1 MTLEPR
7 YFLPSLTR
15 ISDLDRRPFTVQ
27 PLAREAWELGDYVAA
42 RVIARPHT
50 QCQLELACGRMI
62 EAMPGDHLIGA
73 FGTRAATL
81 GGVGDW
87 RAIGEDLAMEA
98 LTCAG
103 LFGKATSTSAMQPGF
118 MGLVYTGHVMRG
130 STRLRMRDFVER
142 AAPRPLE
149 IPVILL
155 VGTSMSAGK
164 TTTGRVIIHLLKQAG
179 CRVVGAKLT
188 GAGRYRDVL
197 TFRDAGADHVL
208 DFVDAGLPSTVVD
221 EAVFRTALG
230 CLLHRIAHL
239 EADVLV
245 AEAGASPLEPYN
257 GAVAIEALRGRVCCT
272 VLSASDPY
280 AVLGVRSAFA
290 LEPDLVT
297 GPATNTEAAIDLVYK
312 LTGLKALNLMD
323 PASLAALHSVLR
335 KALPEG
341 LL

>member
-1 MTLEPR
+1 VSLEPR

-15 ISDLDRRPFTVQ
+15 ISDLDSRPFTVQ
-27 PLAREAWELGDYVAA
+27 PLPREAWELGDYVAA
-42 RVIARPHT
+42 RVIGRPHT
-50 QCQLELACGRMI
+50 QYRLELACGRMI
-62 EAMPGDHLIGA
+62 DVMAGDHLIGA

-87 RAIGEDLAMEA
+87 TAIGEDLEMEA

-103 LFGKATSTSAMQPGF
+103 LFGKATSTPAMQPGF
-118 MGLVYTGHVMRG
+118 MELVYTGHVVREG
-130 STRLRMRDFVER
+130 RKLRMRDFVDPVP
-142 AAPRPLE
+142 PRPLE

-197 TFRDAGADHVL
+197 TFSDAGADHIL
-208 DFVDAGLPSTVVD
+208 DFVDAGLPSTVVG
-221 EAVFRTALG
+221 EEVFRTALTG
-230 CLLHRIAHL
+230 LLHRIAHL

-257 GAVAIEALRGRVCCT
+257 GAIAIEALRERVCCS

-280 AVLGVRSAFA
+280 AVLGVRTAFR
-290 LEPDLVT
+290 LQPDLVT
-297 GPATNTEAAIDLVYK
+297 GPATNTDAAIDLVYK

-323 PASLAALHSVLR
+323 PASLGPLRAVLR
-335 KALPEG
+335 QALPRG
-341 LL
+341 FL

>member
-15 ISDLDRRPFTVQ
+15 ISDLDRRPFAVR
-27 PLAREAWELGDYVAA
+27 PLPRETWELGDYVAA
-42 RVIARPHT
+42 RVVARPHT
-50 QCQLELACGRMI
+50 QCQLELANGRLI
-62 EAMPGDHLIGA
+62 DAMAGDHLIGA

-81 GGVGDW
+81 AGVGDW
-87 RAIGEDLAMEA
+87 AAIGEDMAMDA

-103 LFGKATSTSAMQPGF
+103 LFGKATSTPALQPGF
-118 MGLVYTGHVMRG
+118 MALVYSGHVTRG
-130 STRLRMRDFVER
+130 EDKLRMRDFVEPV
-142 AAPRPLE
+142 APRPLQ
-149 IPVILL
+149 IPVVLL

-164 TTTGRVIIHLLKQAG
+164 TTAGRVIIHLLKQAG

-197 TFRDAGADHVL
+197 TFGDAGADHIL

-221 EAVFRTALG
+221 EAVFRAALTT
-230 CLLHRIAHL
+230 LLHRIAHL
-239 EADVLV
+239 QADVLV

-257 GAVAIEALRGRVCCT
+257 GAVAIEALKDQLCCT

-297 GPATNTEAAIDLVYK
+297 GPATNTEAAIELVHK

-323 PASLAALHSVLR
+323 PASLEPLGALLKR
-335 KALPEG
+335 ALPKG